1 MSRPFSNGTPNLSNS
16 DYNRD
21 KRGKVMYNHM
31 VNVAVNKKCQT
42 QDGKTK
48 IDCSGY
54 LINADS
60 YETFL
65 SLRRGSA
72 LCAPCDISG
81 LLTNP
86 EGIKCVC
93 RVPMPTSVE
102 DSILSILA
110 AAGVPDVSNALL
122 HEYGLGPDWLY
133 LPWQVLQQPE
143 SWNSSATFFDA
154 TDVTSITINDISKNK
169 FSHCPFDLSGVDGS
183 KNVIT
188 MSGGVL
194 PNIYGGWAQITNM
207 DNQFGNDCN
216 SVYYPVGTFSFSL
229 KEIIEAWLYLY
240 APIAA
245 NNPLLIELVIIV
257 NALHGG
263 GYGAARPRVT
273 VDNYL
278 SFYGSPNAPMRFFQ
292 NTSS

>member
-1 MSRPFSNGTPNLSNS
+1 
-16 DYNRD
+16 
-21 KRGKVMYNHM
+21 
-31 VNVAVNKKCQT
+31 
-42 QDGKTK
+42 
-48 IDCSGY
+48 
-54 LINADS
+54 
-60 YETFL
+60 
-65 SLRRGSA
+65 
-72 LCAPCDISG
+72 
-81 LLTNP
+81 
-86 EGIKCVC
+86 
-93 RVPMPTSVE
+93 
-102 DSILSILA
+102 
-110 AAGVPDVSNALL
+110 
-122 HEYGLGPDWLY
+122 
-133 LPWQVLQQPE
+133 LQQPE

-154 TDVTSITINDISKNK
+154 TDVTSITINDVSKNK

-229 KEIIEAWLYLY
+229 KEIVEAWLYLY

-245 NNPLLIELVIIV
+245 KMSPFTELVSIV
-257 NALHGG
+257 DALHAG
-263 GYGAARPRVT
+263 GYKAARPRVT

>member
-48 IDCSGY
+48 IDCSGF

-93 RVPMPTSVE
+93 RVPMPISVE
-102 DSILSILA
+102 DSILSIIT
-110 AAGVPDVSNALL
+110 AAGGTVTRDDL
-122 HEYGLGPDWLY
+122 HKFGIGPDWLY

-143 SWNSSATFFDA
+143 SWNSSATFCDA
-154 TDVTSITINDISKNK
+154 SGITSITINDVSKNK

-229 KEIIEAWLYLY
+229 KEIVEAWLYLY

-245 NNPLLIELVIIV
+245 KMSPFTELVSIV
-257 NALHGG
+257 DALHAG
-263 GYGAARPRVT
+263 GYKAARPRVT